1 MTTLETLNSDDMSV
15 LRGLVIDHVHRK
27 YRMSQTPGF
36 PEEIKD
42 LYRADADNL
51 TRIYRKLGGRLSFAE
66 LCPSSMREAPGIIR
80 FVVARCSSEV
90 GEPRRAP

>member
-51 TRIYRKLGGRLSFAE
+51 TRIYRKLGGRLSFGE
-66 LCPSSMREAPGIIR
+66 LCPSSMREARGLSGLWLQD
-80 FVVARCSSEV
+80 ALLKE
-90 GEPRRAP
+90 GQLRRAP